1 MESWTTLQMKNLS
14 DDFPTHVFFPSKTNI
29 LVALVPCCHAKF
41 HSKKYVLESPE
52 MIWTTLLL
60 LFPVT
65 ISWNKHWHISQKL
78 QQIHSTSQ
86 NPAISSYYYPCYPWN
101 PLDIE
106 IFSCGCYPQPQ
117 RPTIARLQ
125 SSIRVE
131 PDVPLESARRTWR
144 FGPTW
149 KTNGFVPKSAMNLK
163 AHFEDIFKVFF
174 TVKGYQLMGIILYDN
189 IILY

>member
-1 MESWTTLQMKNLS
+1 MTQKFPVPNMESWTTLQMKNLS
-14 DDFPTHVFFPSKTNI
+14 DDFPTCFFPIKNKHQN

-60 LFPVT
+60 LFPGT

-78 QQIHSTSQ
+78 QQIHSTSP
-86 NPAISSYYYPCYPWN
+86 NPAISSYSYPCYPWN

-106 IFSCGCYPQPQ
+106 TFRCGCYPQPQ

-125 SSIRVE
+125 SSIHAE
-131 PDVPLESARRTWR
+131 PDVPLESAARRTWR
-144 FGPTW
+144 FW
-149 KTNGFVPKSAMNLK
+149 DLK
-163 AHFEDIFKVFF
+163 DQWVCP
-174 TVKGYQLMGIILYDN
+174 
-189 IILY
+189 